1 MTGDKDDLSCKWR
14 HCREELEAA
23 EARRQELERGA
34 EKAARTSQ
42 SLETETAR
50 LEAKVE
56 ELNREL
62 VDRGLLISQLERLGS
77 SLREEAMELRY
88 RYTKREYLYVCTMF
102 IVYSILPAPSLSSR
116 SLACR
121 YLWREKLR
129 NFVPRARAQL

>member
-1 MTGDKDDLSCKWR
+1 MAALSR
-14 HCREELEAA
+14 GAGGRGG
-23 EARRQELERGA
+23 ERGGNDEGGRPWVWRGA
-34 EKAARTSQ
+34 GHCPTYGS
-42 SLETETAR
+42 S

-121 YLWREKLR
+121 YLWREKPR